1 MMLFNR
7 VCAPE
12 GALLFFER
20 SKKSNQKKTA
30 PETQPF
36 GCPARFR
43 QRGGSSTARPCAEDE
58 RPHPCG
64 APAGLILAA
73 FQCSAASMGVKK
85 NKNLG

>member
-58 RPHPCG
+58 RTASMRCPCG
-64 APAGLILAA
+64 PDPRCLP
-73 FQCSAASMGVKK
+73 V
-85 NKNLG
+85 LGCVYGG